1 MSHFLKTISFAAL
14 VALAGPA
21 LAQENETA
29 DTSGAP
35 EAGEPAAPDATSDL
49 DLGAQAE
56 APASEAPASGAPA
69 SEAPTD
75 ETAVETGATAEDTP
89 EEGPGSTYTAAE
101 FGDWQQRCA
110 RAAEGT
116 DPCQLY
122 QLLQDANG
130 NSVAEISVFP
140 LPAGREA
147 TAGATI
153 VTPLETLL
161 PAGITLNVDGGE
173 ARRYPF
179 EFCAQ
184 QGCIARVGFT
194 DAEVAQFKQ
203 GANGNMVIR
212 PAAAPDQEIEL
223 TISLSGFTAG
233 YEAVQET
240 VPAQ

>member
-1 MSHFLKTISFAAL
+1 MSQFLKTISFAAL

-29 DTSGAP
+29 DTSGAS
-35 EAGEPAAPDATSDL
+35 ETSEPAAPDAASDL
-49 DLGAQAE
+49 DLGAQPE
-56 APASEAPASGAPA
+56 SPASEAPG
-69 SEAPTD
+69 SEAPTA
-75 ETAVETGATAEDTP
+75 EAGVAAEDTP

-122 QLLQDANG
+122 QLLQDGNG
-130 NSVAEISVFP
+130 NSVAEISIFP
-140 LPAGREA
+140 LPAGQEA
-147 TAGATI
+147 AAGATI

-161 PAGITLNVDGGE
+161 PAGITLTVDGGQP
-173 ARRYPF
+173 RRYPF
-179 EFCAQ
+179 EFCAA

-194 DAEVAQFKQ
+194 NAEVAQFKQ

-212 PAAAPDQEIEL
+212 PAAAPDQQIEL

-240 VPAQ
+240 VPAE

>member
-1 MSHFLKTISFAAL
+1 MSQFLKTISFAAL

-29 DTSGAP
+29 DTSGAS
-35 EAGEPAAPDATSDL
+35 ETSEPAAPDAGNDL

-56 APASEAPASGAPA
+56 APASEAPG
-69 SEAPTD
+69 SEAPTA
-75 ETAVETGATAEDTP
+75 EAGAAAEDTP

-122 QLLQDANG
+122 QLLQDGNG
-130 NSVAEISVFP
+130 NSVAEISIFP
-140 LPAGREA
+140 LPEGREA
-147 TAGATI
+147 AAGATI

-161 PAGITLNVDGGE
+161 PAGITLTVDGGQ

-179 EFCAQ
+179 EFCAS
-184 QGCIARVGFT
+184 QGCVARVGFT
-194 DAEVAQFKQ
+194 NAELAQFKQ

-212 PAAAPDQEIEL
+212 PAAAPDQQIEL

-240 VPAQ
+240 VPAE